1 MDQRIKH
8 AATNLLE
15 STGILNI
22 LAQFGEVH
30 IVGSYAFDLMTEPDI
45 DLIVLTDEPRK
56 SSEETLAFVSKLH
69 LFQKL
74 EYGDFQKFPR
84 EKRPP
89 FFIVNMRTPWEGEM
103 FEIET
108 WFLPEAAEQLAFVEK
123 IKKISPEQR
132 RKIIELKL
140 KRKQS
145 GTSKTELSSFNIYKS
160 VLGF

>member
-1 MDQRIKH
+1 MDQRIKN
-8 AATNLLE
+8 AATKLLE

-45 DLIVLTDEPRK
+45 DLIVVTNNPRK
-56 SSEETLAFVSKLH
+56 SSEEALAYVSKLH

-89 FFIVNMRTPWEGEM
+89 FFIFNMRTPWEGES

-108 WFLPEAAEQLAFVEK
+108 WFLPEAADQLAFVEK
-123 IKKISPEQR
+123 MKKISPEQKQ
-132 RKIIELKL
+132 KILELKL

-145 GTSKTELSSFNIYKS
+145 GTSKAELSSFDIYND
-160 VLGF
+160 VLGS

>member
-1 MDQRIKH
+1 MKD
-8 AATNLLE
+8 AATSLLK
-15 STGILNI
+15 STDILNI
-22 LAQFGEVH
+22 LARFGKVH
-30 IVGSYAFDLMTEPDI
+30 VVGSYAFDLMTEPDI
-45 DLIVLTDEPRK
+45 DLIVVTDDPKK
-56 SSEETLAFVSKLH
+56 SSEEALAHVSHLH

-89 FFIVNMRTPWEGEM
+89 FFIFNMRTPWEGKS

-108 WFLPEAAEQLAFVEK
+108 WFLPDAADQLAFVEK
-123 IKKISPEQR
+123 MKKISPEERQ
-132 RKIIELKL
+132 KILELKL

-145 GTSKTELSSFNIYKS
+145 GIDKAKLSSFDIYQE